1 MGAVR
6 LAPSAMLFGLFTLL
20 GATQGFHIAPSTA
33 AQRTHLRVGPSR
45 PSPPHMGLMD
55 GLKSFIYGEA
65 PKKRSARNSAVSRL
79 KVVLAHDRSG
89 IDDITMG
96 KIREEIQM
104 VVAKYVVMDE
114 QSVDFNFLPDGEGG
128 MNVLTA
134 TFPLIRVKEQLEVQ
148 LTATA
153 ATEPA
158 A

>member
-1 MGAVR
+1 
-6 LAPSAMLFGLFTLL
+6 MLFGLLTLL
-20 GATQGFHIAPSTA
+20 GAAHCFHIAPSTA
-33 AQRTHLRVGPSR
+33 AQRMHLRAAPSR

-55 GLKSFIYGEA
+55 GLKRFMYGEA
-65 PKKRSARNSAVSRL
+65 PKKSSARNSAVSRL

-89 IDDITMG
+89 IDDITMA
-96 KIREEIQM
+96 KIREEIQQ
-104 VVAKYVVMDE
+104 VVAKYVVMEE

-128 MNVLTA
+128 LTVLTA

-148 LTATA
+148 LP